1 MFVFVFFFSLIL
13 CRTNV
18 QSTSGF
24 DSLNNGRD
32 VGCDERNF
40 AIQGLTCTDEGF

>member
-1 MFVFVFFFSLIL
+1 MLFFPLL
-13 CRTNV
+13 CRANV

-32 VGCDERNF
+32 VEYDDRNL
-40 AIQGLTCTDEGF
+40 AIQGLSHAKMKDFE